1 MAGTFDPK
9 MVGTFE
15 VDMTKFKEV
24 EIDPWTHATL
34 PANLKAQI
42 LANVEVLCVFVYVC
56 VIFVNR
62 CLWEHCYSVYVY
74 IC

>member
-9 MVGTFE
+9 KEGTFE

-24 EIDPWTHATL
+24 EIDPWTNATL

-42 LANVEVLCVFVYVC
+42 LANVEVLCVFYVF
-56 VIFVNR
+56 VI
-62 CLWEHCYSVYVY
+62 L
-74 IC
+74 